1 MQNRAWLVIGLA
13 LTLSI
18 AGCAKK
24 TAEISGTQGTGFDSI
39 STTDELAQLPQV
51 SALNQ
56 QAAVEAL
63 PVETSPVTQGAPMA
77 AAPAAPAAPTAV
89 PVPASAGT
97 GTVSL
102 SHDKKIQTAL
112 KNAGYYQGNIDGKI
126 GPASKRA
133 VEAFQ
138 KEKGLKVDGKVGP
151 KTWAALE
158 PYLNDTPQA
167 AAAENTADTAT
178 Q

>member
-1 MQNRAWLVIGLA
+1 MQNRAWLVIWLA
-13 LTLSI
+13 LSLSI

-24 TAEISGTQGTGFDSI
+24 TAEISGPQGTGFDSI

-51 SALNQ
+51 STPNQ

-63 PVETSPVTQGAPMA
+63 PIETSPVTQGAPMA
-77 AAPAAPAAPTAV
+77 AVPAAPAVPTA
-89 PVPASAGT
+89 VPASAGT

-133 VEAFQ
+133 IEAFQ

-158 PYLNDTPQA
+158 PYLNGALQA
-167 AAAENTADTAT
+167 AAAENTADTST

>member
-1 MQNRAWLVIGLA
+1 MENKALLAVGLA

-24 TAEISGTQGTGFDSI
+24 PAETSNPQGTSFDSI

-51 SALNQ
+51 ATPNQ
-56 QAAVEAL
+56 QTAVEAL

-77 AAPAAPAAPTAV
+77 APTAPAVPTAI
-89 PVPASAGT
+89 PVPADT
-97 GTVSL
+97 GTASL

-112 KNAGYYQGNIDGKI
+112 KNAGYYQGNIDGKV
-126 GPASKRA
+126 GPASKKA
-133 VEAFQ
+133 IEAFQ
-138 KEKGLKVDGKVGP
+138 KDQGLKVDGKVGP

-158 PYLNDTPQA
+158 PFLSGTPQTA
-167 AAAENTADTAT
+167 PIENTADTAT